1 MDLESALKKAA
12 YKIWKEMAPVRN
24 TADINIFQVREE
36 GLTSMMLKKLA
47 NSECDQITRMLMIGG
62 TLENVRG
69 YDLELCIGSE
79 INGEYVRYLI
89 QAKRLY
95 GSSLNSRY
103 TTTNNQQITTL
114 QNYAKRPDVNAIPL
128 FALYNHLEVNGSTL
142 EGYYNSITMFD
153 KKAMGITLTT
163 TTKMNIDHSF
173 EAIHNANRP
182 YFRYPLYRYHPNDLF
197 FYNDN
202 MQTGV
207 PFHELAYFTIA
218 KAKEYNRIHLANQAQ
233 NVAGFFFFF
242 GKFLFGE
249 GDDLIPILKN
259 TNKEELTTSFRN
271 RYEQNS
277 NSPFN
282 PGTLIIMDTN
292 EGKE

>member
-128 FALYNHLEVNGSTL
+128 FALYNHLMVQHWRA
-142 EGYYNSITMFD
+142 ITIPLLCLT
-153 KKAMGITLTT
+153 KKRWVL
-163 TTKMNIDHSF
+163 
-173 EAIHNANRP
+173 
-182 YFRYPLYRYHPNDLF
+182 L
-197 FYNDN
+197 
-202 MQTGV
+202 
-207 PFHELAYFTIA
+207 
-218 KAKEYNRIHLANQAQ
+218 
-233 NVAGFFFFF
+233 
-242 GKFLFGE
+242 
-249 GDDLIPILKN
+249 
-259 TNKEELTTSFRN
+259 
-271 RYEQNS
+271 
-277 NSPFN
+277 
-282 PGTLIIMDTN
+282 
-292 EGKE
+292 